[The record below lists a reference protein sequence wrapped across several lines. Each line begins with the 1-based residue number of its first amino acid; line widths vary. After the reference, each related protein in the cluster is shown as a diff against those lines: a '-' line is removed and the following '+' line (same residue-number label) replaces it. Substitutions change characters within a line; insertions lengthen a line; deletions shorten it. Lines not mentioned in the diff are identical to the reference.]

1 MDDYARLRELLQ
13 CHPAGAPAGEEID
26 EILRILFTPAE
37 VKVAVGMGFALRSP
51 DRIAAEAGVTAEEVR
66 ARCEAM
72 ADKGI
77 IFSSRRDAD
86 THYALLPTIPG
97 LFEFPFMTGG
107 GTETHLRLAKLWERY
122 HKASLGREFAASPTP
137 LTRVLP
143 IEAALPESRNE
154 PLPYEIISGMLSHN
168 ETFAL
173 AECACRVSLGRCDQ
187 PRDVC
192 LIFDKTGRYLI
203 ERKLA
208 REITRE
214 QAVEVVRRAEEAGLV
229 HMTNNSQDRLN
240 LICNC
245 CPCCCTLL
253 RGRTELE
260 IPSAF
265 AVSRYVAASDPD
277 ECIGCGVCAEER
289 CPMDAIEVD
298 DFAVVD
304 PARCIGCGVCT
315 TTCPTDAMKMQP
327 RAGAIEPPTTTT
339 EMAMKVLAE
348 KGRLE
353 PFLKLM
359 KK

>member
-1 MDDYARLRELLQ
+1 MDDYARLRDMLQ
-13 CHPAGAPAGEEID
+13 YHPAGAPAGAEID
-26 EILRILFTPAE
+26 EILRILFTPEE
-37 VKVAVGMGFALRSP
+37 VRVALGLGFSTRTAG
-51 DRIAAEAGVTAEEVR
+51 RIAAETGVSEDEAR

-72 ADKGI
+72 ANKGI
-77 IFSSRRDAD
+77 IFSSPKDGEMR
-86 THYALLPTIPG
+86 YSLLPTIPG

-107 GTETHLRLAKLWERY
+107 GTPTHEKLRGLWERY
-122 HKASLGREFAASPTP
+122 HKASLGREFASSPTP

-143 IEAALPESRNE
+143 IEAALDESRNE
-154 PLPYEIISGMLSHN
+154 ALPCEIISGMLAKN

-173 AECACRVSLGRCDQ
+173 AECACRVSLHRCDQ
-187 PRDVC
+187 PKDVC

-253 RGRTELE
+253 RGLTELE
-260 IPSAF
+260 MPTAF
-265 AVSRYVAASDPD
+265 AVSRYVAASDP
-277 ECIGCGVCAEER
+277 ELCIGCEVCAQER
-289 CPMDAIEVD
+289 CPVKAITVD
-298 DFAVVD
+298 DVATVD

-315 TTCPTDAMKMQP
+315 TTCPTEAMKIKP
-327 RAGAIEPPTTTT
+327 RPGSIEPPKTTT
-339 EMAMKVLAE
+339 EMAMKALGE
-348 KGRLE
+348 KGKLE
-353 PFLKLM
+353 GFMKLM